1 MRRADA
7 CCRSSDAAPL
17 LVSRATAWQ
26 SMSLPAGEKQSWT
39 SIPAEPWS
47 GLFGSSARMTLVI
60 PPASSALV
68 SAKLDPLP
76 LLRPNFHLSAF
87 QRVLLR
93 SERPGCGYQTRSRPR
108 DGPEAAWDQLRC
120 ARESLPAL
128 WGMARCPWAA
138 GSHGCSDPNWSAFE
152 SSWAAVADSC
162 LRANS
167 KSCWLWQCLRP
178 PSWNQGLAVEAC
190 QHRNSEA
197 LALLA
202 AERCRSNALG
212 KSVAKWLEFLERLCS
227 GGMARWRLLP
237 RPHSSTASCTSNS
250 PTNLQCWE
258 YWNRLF
264 VDSGP

>member
-1 MRRADA
+1 MDRAGWTASPFRIGRRERGRRKESRGRGGTFPLGLSQDASSHTTWMRRADA

-39 SIPAEPWS
+39 SVPAEPWS

-108 DGPEAAWDQLRC
+108 DGPEAA
-120 ARESLPAL
+120 
-128 WGMARCPWAA
+128 
-138 GSHGCSDPNWSAFE
+138 
-152 SSWAAVADSC
+152 
-162 LRANS
+162 
-167 KSCWLWQCLRP
+167 
-178 PSWNQGLAVEAC
+178 
-190 QHRNSEA
+190 
-197 LALLA
+197 
-202 AERCRSNALG
+202 
-212 KSVAKWLEFLERLCS
+212 
-227 GGMARWRLLP
+227 
-237 RPHSSTASCTSNS
+237 
-250 PTNLQCWE
+250 
-258 YWNRLF
+258 
-264 VDSGP
+264 